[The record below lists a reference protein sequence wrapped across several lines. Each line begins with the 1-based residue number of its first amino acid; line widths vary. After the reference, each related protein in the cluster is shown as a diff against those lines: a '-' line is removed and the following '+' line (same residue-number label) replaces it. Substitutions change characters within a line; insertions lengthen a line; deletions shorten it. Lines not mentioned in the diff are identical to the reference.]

1 MLKFPRTIRLDPS
14 DTFVFERAAEP
25 GEWAVSGAFVFW
37 NRDPATLGQKQRV
50 ALRSGFLGIDSLGWS
65 TLAIVTEATEAERQA
80 MIERLAAQLMEKFG
94 APDIEAARAC
104 RRRGDRVRGLAVRSP
119 AADAARRAAQR
130 RKRRNPRALSHAQA
144 APEAAADADRLH
156 AHASAFTFHE
166 VEGDAEPA
174 EEVDLLGLIRTDA
187 HDDGSHMREFWV
199 ASGHHLTRRADHGG
213 LVATPELIM
222 AYLARPEL
230 MPPADACEAERNL
243 HASLLADPLRPV
255 SATDIAALADA
266 DARENWTFMM
276 NFRDRLMAAPSLEAV
291 YVALARKGAG
301 DLPPI
306 FLSQLCH
313 LILRNALEGCDDP
326 YMLRAAELFYR
337 SQLAAVHDGTLLLAD
352 AEVVEAEQH
361 AQHDLHSSPLT
372 AMLQQPKSFGEMDV
386 MDDENAWTYWS
397 RSDAHAMA
405 MNLGG
410 NAEGARRAV
419 PGHRALDRA
428 ICSALPSRS
437 KRLPRSRTATGA
449 GSSAST
455 ARRRGSATRCGTA
468 TALDGD
474 ASPSASW
481 P

>member
-1 MLKFPRTIRLDPS
+1 
-14 DTFVFERAAEP
+14 
-25 GEWAVSGAFVFW
+25 
-37 NRDPATLGQKQRV
+37 
-50 ALRSGFLGIDSLGWS
+50 
-65 TLAIVTEATEAERQA
+65 
-80 MIERLAAQLMEKFG
+80 
-94 APDIEAARAC
+94 
-104 RRRGDRVRGLAVRSP
+104 
-119 AADAARRAAQR
+119 
-130 RKRRNPRALSHAQA
+130 
-144 APEAAADADRLH
+144 
-156 AHASAFTFHE
+156 
-166 VEGDAEPA
+166 
-174 EEVDLLGLIRTDA
+174 
-187 HDDGSHMREFWV
+187 MREFWV

-230 MPPADACEAERNL
+230 MPPADACDAERDL
-243 HASLLADPLRPV
+243 HASLMADPLRAV
-255 SATDIAALADA
+255 SAKDIARLADA
-266 DARENWTFMM
+266 DARENWSFMM
-276 NFRDRLMAAPSLEAV
+276 NFRDRLLAAPSLEAV

-352 AEVVEAEQH
+352 AEVIEAEQH

-410 NAEGARRAV
+410 NAKARAGLCRVIERWIAPSARRCRQRRNHPLDRGSRLALVRRPRQRGDADRQCAVARRA
-419 PGHRALDRA
+419 PGGQRCRAHRGLDAPDLRRCA
-428 ICSALPSRS
+428 
-437 KRLPRSRTATGA
+437 A
-449 GSSAST
+449 G
-455 ARRRGSATRCGTA
+455 G
-468 TALDGD
+468 
-474 ASPSASW
+474 
-481 P
+481 